1 MAQKNET
8 LPLVMAFL
16 ITCGIVG
23 GGVWWFLQRSSNLPV
38 AETTPT
44 QPVVETT
51 PTQPVAETTPTQPD
65 NLPSIPIPPTTTAS
79 QDFPFVSQVPMGT
92 TIRINGSTSMV
103 QVNEAFK
110 KGFTQQYPGTIVIAK
125 ASGTEVGLKEL
136 LEGTVDIAAMSRPL
150 TPGEQQQGLASIPVV
165 RDAIAVFVGVNNPFT
180 GSLTSQQV
188 AGIFQGRIQNWS
200 EVGGPNVPLRV
211 INRAP
216 TSGTYGFFQEVALQG
231 QDFGNTPNITT
242 LTVDATTPIIRDI
255 GTNGISYA
263 TYSQVINQ
271 STAKIVPIDGLNPND
286 GNYPLQRILYYVY
299 REPAS
304 PQVEAFLGFV
314 RSPQGQQSL

>member
-8 LPLVMAFL
+8 LPLVLAFL

-23 GGVWWFLQRSSNLPV
+23 GGIWWFLQQSSNLPV

-44 QPVVETT
+44 QPITETP
-51 PTQPVAETTPTQPD
+51 PTEPVAETTPT
-65 NLPSIPIPPTTTAS
+65 IPVNPTTATE
-79 QDFPFVSQVPMGT
+79 QNLPFVSQVPMGT

-110 KGFTQQYPGTIVIAK
+110 KGFMEQYPGTMVIAR
-125 ASGTEVGLKEL
+125 ASGTEVGLREL
-136 LEGTVDIAAMSRPL
+136 LEGKVDIAAMSRPL

-165 RDAIAVFVGVNNPFT
+165 RDAIAVFVGINNPFT

-200 EVGGPNVPLRV
+200 EVGGPNVPIRV

-231 QDFGNTPNITT
+231 QEFGNTPNITT
-242 LTVDATTPIIRDI
+242 LTVDETTPIIRDI
-255 GTNGISYA
+255 GTDAISYA
-263 TYSQVINQ
+263 TYSQIANQ
-271 STAKIVPIDGLNPND
+271 STAKVLPIDGLNPND

-299 REPAS
+299 KEPTS